1 MRNLGTK
8 FAWIQWSVGK
18 RRVES
23 MKERRRA
30 ARVEIK
36 VPVRTAVRVQRTGR
50 IGEGR
55 WNLSRDLSE
64 LGMYILYDTSI
75 PVGTDVE
82 LTFDLPGVARNVPA
96 RGIVRRVDPA
106 EGPEG
111 RGGGMALEFTN
122 VLPSSKKAI
131 KDFMKKAISR

>member
-8 FAWIQWSVGK
+8 FAWVQWSVGK

-50 IGEGR
+50 ISEGR

-75 PVGTDVE
+75 PVGTEVE
-82 LTFDLPGVARNVPA
+82 LVPLPE
-96 RGIVRRVDPA
+96 ILD
-106 EGPEG
+106 
-111 RGGGMALEFTN
+111 
-122 VLPSSKKAI
+122 S
-131 KDFMKKAISR
+131 